1 MSTHPLI
8 SRSRLLDVHHISK
21 YPEVR
26 NFIWTIFTELETG
39 GYLKRVSKRKALKH
53 LTVVVLDL
61 YVVATTPWM
70 EFVSYSRSA
79 GDYVPGTRLH
89 SLFLRY
95 RMLIRIVDGLVSLG
109 YARNFIGFYDRVK
122 GVGFQTRLQATE
134 KFLSLGE
141 RKHVTRKMIKRAEG
155 PLINLRDEKK
165 NPIDFAETLEIQKM
179 RESLS
184 SYNRFLKNFSIAID
198 RNDEEITQI
207 LIRKEKTHVNF
218 DCVSMHRVFNGDF
231 DHGGRFYGA
240 WWQGI
245 PRELRPFITIDGE
258 KTSELDYSSQHL
270 LMLYAENGDEYHWL
284 KGSDDD
290 PYLLKEFPEEERK
303 LQKQIVL
310 VLVNATDRESA
321 VKAISKEINDRRW
334 PFPKNHA
341 FIESRIDA
349 LLHKHEEIRHH
360 AFSGVG
366 LRLQRLDSDICQ
378 YVLAHM
384 QAKGIPVLPVHDSF
398 IVPNCALHHIY
409 SVMKEAYRMKGVS
422 SIPDIAVTPGAG
434 SDTSLKSFKA
444 LAVMMKEDRLERQKE
459 VNGIRWMEEHYGQL
473 FASISLEESA

>member
-1 MSTHPLI
+1 MHPLI
-8 SRSRLLDVHHISK
+8 SRSRLLDVHHISQ
-21 YPEVR
+21 YPEVS
-26 NFIWTIFTELETG
+26 NFISIIFSELDAG
-39 GYLKRVSKRKALKH
+39 GYLKRAPKRKALKH
-53 LTVVVLDL
+53 LKVIVLDL
-61 YVVATTPWM
+61 YVVATTPWV

-79 GDYVPGTRLH
+79 GDYVPGMRLH
-89 SLFLRY
+89 SLFLRH

-109 YARNFIGFYDRVK
+109 YARSFIGFYDRGK
-122 GVGFQTRLQATE
+122 GVGFQSRLQATDR
-134 KFLSLGE
+134 FMSLGE
-141 RKHVTRKMIKRAEG
+141 RKHVTREMIKRIEG
-155 PLINLRDEKK
+155 PLITLRDEKK
-165 NPIDFAETLEIQKM
+165 NPIDFTETLEIQRM

-184 SYNRFLKNFSIAID
+184 SYNCFLKNFSIAID
-198 RNDEEITQI
+198 RKDEEITQI

-245 PRELRPFITIDGE
+245 PRELRPYITIDGE
-258 KTSELDYSSQHL
+258 QTSELDYSSQHL
-270 LMLYAENGDEYHWL
+270 RMLYAESGDEYHWL

-290 PYLLKEFPEEERK
+290 PYLLEGFTKEERK

-310 VLVNATDRESA
+310 VLVNASDRESA

-341 FIESRIDA
+341 FIESRINA

-366 LRLQRLDSDICQ
+366 LKLQRLDSDICQ

-384 QAKGIPVLPVHDSF
+384 QVKGIPVLPVHDSF
-398 IVPNCALHHIY
+398 IAPNGVLHHVY
-409 SVMKEAYRMKGVS
+409 SVMKEAYRMKGIS
-422 SIPDIAVTPGAG
+422 SIPDIRMTRGFG
-434 SDTSLKSFKA
+434 SNPNHASFKA
-444 LAVMMKEDRLERQKE
+444 LAIMTKEDCLERERE
-459 VNGIRWMEEHYGQL
+459 VNSIRWIKEHYDQL
-473 FASISLEESA
+473 VASPSAEKSA